1 MRRKIYVVSWIAIA
15 LFLLA
20 GVAYAGSQKE
30 DAGSGTDEKGLVI
43 GEIFWG
49 LHDSY
54 QQAHQKAAADYL
66 EELGIEFIPMDGQM
80 KPEVQAAAMEDLI
93 ARQVDGIICQ
103 AYDQATMEVAIKAA
117 QDAGI
122 PVVSFVN
129 VASAGSSY
137 PTMMIE
143 ERPGS
148 IAMGELVATKV
159 LEFFPGTPIRIA
171 SISDPAVGWA
181 HDQRTEAFIKGIRNI
196 APDAEWVFNGGES
209 NREVAY
215 STAEDILQ
223 RHPDANVVYG
233 YNAENV
239 LGALAAFEAAGRGLA
254 KNGAPV
260 SEVFAGVDGSVPEI
274 VKIANPNSTF
284 NATLALQPRANA
296 RKSIDMLLKII
307 NGELDMHATDKNE
320 VVVSFVVNGWEMSI
334 DEIQAFLLE
343 QWSIEID
350 LRKEIGM

>member
-1 MRRKIYVVSWIAIA
+1 MRRKIYVISWIAIA

-20 GVAYAGSQKE
+20 AVAYAGSEKE
-30 DAGSGTDEKGLVI
+30 DTGEEGLVI
-43 GEIFWG
+43 GEVFWG

-54 QQAHQKAAADYL
+54 QQAHQKAAADYC

-103 AYDQATMEVAIKAA
+103 AYDQATMEVSIAAA

-122 PVVSFVN
+122 PVISFVN
-129 VASAGSSY
+129 VASDDAGY

-143 ERPGS
+143 ERQGS

-159 LEFFPGTPIRIA
+159 IEFFPGTPILVA

-181 HDQRTEAFIKGIRNI
+181 HDQRTQAFIQGVQNV
-196 APDAEWVFNGGES
+196 APDAEWVFNSGKS
-209 NREVAY
+209 SREVAY

-223 RHPDANVVYG
+223 RHPDVNVVFG

-239 LGALAAFEAAGRGLA
+239 LGALAAFEAAGRGMA
-254 KNGAPV
+254 DNGAPI
-260 SEVFAGVDGSVPEI
+260 SEIFAGVDGSVPEI

-296 RKSIDMLLKII
+296 RKCVDMLLKII

-320 VVVSFVVNGWEMSI
+320 AVVSFVVNGWEMSI
-334 DEIQAFLLE
+334 DEIQSFLVE
-343 QWSIEID
+343 QWAIEID
-350 LRKEIGM
+350 LRAEIGM

>member
-1 MRRKIYVVSWIAIA
+1 MRRKIYVISWIAIA

-20 GVAYAGSQKE
+20 AVAYAGSEKE
-30 DAGSGTDEKGLVI
+30 DTGEEGLVI
-43 GEIFWG
+43 GEVFWG

-54 QQAHQKAAADYL
+54 QQAHQKAAADYC

-103 AYDQATMEVAIKAA
+103 AYDQATMEVSIKAA

-129 VASAGSSY
+129 VASDDAGY

-143 ERPGS
+143 ERQGS

-159 LEFFPGTPIRIA
+159 IEFFPGTPIRIA

-181 HDQRTEAFIKGIRNI
+181 HDQRTQAFIQGVQNV
-196 APDAEWVFNGGES
+196 APDAEWVFNSGKS

-223 RHPDANVVYG
+223 RHPDVNVVFG

-239 LGALAAFEAAGRGLA
+239 LGALAAFEAAGRGMA
-254 KNGAPV
+254 DDGAPI
-260 SEVFAGVDGSVPEI
+260 SEIFAGVDGSVPEI

-296 RKSIDMLLKII
+296 RKCVDMILKII

-320 VVVSFVVNGWEMSI
+320 AVVSFVVNGWEMSI
-334 DEIQAFLLE
+334 DEIQAFLMD
-343 QWSIEID
+343 QWAIEID
-350 LRKEIGM
+350 LRAEIGM